1 MPDPRGLDERE
12 KRMWHAFHDMRRRLD
27 TSLDQQLAR
36 DAALSAADHQLLV
49 PLFEA
54 PDQRL
59 RPRDLCRAVGWDR
72 SRLSHQMRR
81 MEQRGLVSREECCTD
96 ARGTVIRLT
105 EEGRQA
111 IQAAEPGHVETVRR
125 YFIDLLSPE
134 EVDALT
140 SIAQRVLERITRDT
154 GVDGGPCGPSD
165 C

>member
-1 MPDPRGLDERE
+1 MSDPRGLDERE

-36 DAALSAADHQLLV
+36 DAALSAADYQLLV

-54 PDQRL
+54 SDQRL
-59 RPRDLCRAVGWDR
+59 RPRDLGRVVGWDR

-96 ARGTVIRLT
+96 ARGTVIHLT
-105 EEGRQA
+105 EEGRRA
-111 IQAAEPGHVETVRR
+111 IQAATPGHVETVRR
-125 YFIDLLSPE
+125 CFIDLLSSD

-140 SIAQRVLERITRDT
+140 SIAQRVLERIARDA
-154 GVDGGPCGPSD
+154 GADAGPCGPSD